1 MMSSAGR
8 RSRLAWRWPSQRPA
22 TIAVAMRMPYQRR
35 TTGPIWNA
43 IAPGELIT
51 VLRITRRE
59 GRLVVGAAGL
69 EPARPRGQRLL
80 RASRL
85 PVPPRPPALPS
96 EAPVFRV
103 GLLHPSLL
111 VF

>member
-1 MMSSAGR
+1 
-8 RSRLAWRWPSQRPA
+8 
-22 TIAVAMRMPYQRR
+22 MRMPYQRR

-80 RASRL
+80 RPSRL
-85 PVPPRPPALPS
+85 PVPPRPHALPS
-96 EAPVFRV
+96 EALVFLV
-103 GLLHPSLL
+103 GLLDPSLL
-111 VF
+111 VFLHAERSEEHTSELQSLAYLVC

>member
-1 MMSSAGR
+1 
-8 RSRLAWRWPSQRPA
+8 
-22 TIAVAMRMPYQRR
+22 MRMPYQRR

-80 RASRL
+80 RPSRL
-85 PVPPRPPALPS
+85 PVPPRPRAARSRFWLTLISLQMQCPEMWRAL
-96 EAPVFRV
+96 EMIGGGERIRTAE
-103 GLLHPSLL
+103 
-111 VF
+111 